1 MGPMAGSERPELR
14 EAVSGLHGKLLARP
28 AEIPLADVAAL
39 FGAGDEVLDLVR
51 PRGNLVLKGDGFSND
66 GPELIVPAGKVELE
80 ISDLLKGT
88 WSVDEAGF
96 VLRFPFRDFT
106 VRACLQIAFFR
117 KCFDLREIRA
127 TANSIDL
134 DFGGPPADRRY
145 TF

>member
-1 MGPMAGSERPELR
+1 MTERPELR
-14 EAVSGLHGKLLARP
+14 QAVLGLHGKLLARP

-39 FGAGDEVLDLVR
+39 FGAGEEVLALVR

-66 GPELIVPAGKVELE
+66 GPELVVPAGKVELE
-80 ISDLLKGT
+80 IADLLKGT
-88 WSVDEAGF
+88 WSADANGF

-117 KCFDLREIRA
+117 KCFDLREILA
-127 TANSIDL
+127 TKTDLAL

-145 TF
+145 SL

>member
-1 MGPMAGSERPELR
+1 MGTAMTERPELR
-14 EAVSGLHGKLLARP
+14 EPVLGLHRKLLARP

-39 FGAGDEVLDLVR
+39 FGAGPEVLDSVR
-51 PRGNLVLKGDGFSND
+51 RRGNLVLKGDGFSND
-66 GPELIVPAGKVELE
+66 GPELVVPAGKVELE

-88 WSVDEAGF
+88 WAADPKGF

-106 VRACLQIAFFR
+106 VRACLRIAVFR
-117 KCFDLREIRA
+117 KCFDLKEIRA
-127 TANSIDL
+127 TTSDIAL